1 MKPKFYLLLLAPVL
15 MFASCTKW
23 VPDTNYNDLAGN
35 WRMVSAERRTS
46 YGVEPVHTGYEN
58 GTFYFSNNGN
68 AEYSDNYGRMN
79 GSWRMV
85 QRSGGYYDYYGN
97 WQTGGTTSL
106 ELRLYD
112 NYNDDAI
119 EWEFYSIEMTSG
131 RSRMVGYMK
140 RNGYDYRFEFR
151 R

>member
-15 MFASCTKW
+15 LFASCKKW
-23 VPDTNYNDLAGN
+23 MPDTAYNDITGN

-46 YGVEPVHTGYEN
+46 YGVEPAYTGYEN
-58 GTFYFSNNGN
+58 GVFYFSSNGN
-68 AEYSDNYGRMN
+68 AEFSDNLGNMN
-79 GSWRMV
+79 GTWRML

-97 WQTGGTTSL
+97 WQNGTTTSL

-112 NYNDDAI
+112 YYSDDAI
-119 EWEFYSIEMTSG
+119 EWEFYSIEFTS
-131 RSRMVGYMK
+131 SRNRMIGYMK